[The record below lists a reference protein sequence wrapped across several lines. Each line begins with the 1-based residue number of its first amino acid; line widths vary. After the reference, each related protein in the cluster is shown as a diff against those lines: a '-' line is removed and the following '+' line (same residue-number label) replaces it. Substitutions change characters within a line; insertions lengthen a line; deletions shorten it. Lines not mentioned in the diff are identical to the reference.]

1 MVRLTFV
8 ELQKTFLKKRTYL
21 GFLIVLIIVPL
32 IEVAMKLEGGRFVT
46 NAFRSV
52 ARDFV
57 LVGNLFNGW
66 LVSYQI
72 MNSLWVHIPLLVSF
86 VAGDQLAGEATSGTY
101 RLILTRPVSRTRIF
115 LAKYFTVVLYTV
127 VFVLFLA
134 VLSIGLAVLLLGRGD
149 LLLFARGGQITIL
162 PEGEVLWRFAL
173 AYLFAC
179 CSMVTVSSIAFFF
192 SSFVENAIGPIV
204 ATMGVLITFMV
215 LTALPVEVLE
225 SVRTHFFTYYLDI
238 WQRPFEDPISWE
250 RIATAL
256 LYFAGYS
263 IVAVAGAWAVFLRK
277 DILS

>member
-1 MVRLTFV
+1 MVRLIFV

-149 LLLFARGGQITIL
+149 LLLFSRGGQITIL
-162 PEGEVLWRFAL
+162 PEGEVFWRFAL

-179 CSMVTVSSIAFFF
+179 CSMITVSSIAFFF

>member
-1 MVRLTFV
+1 MVRLIFV

-179 CSMVTVSSIAFFF
+179 CSMITVSSIAFFF

>member
-1 MVRLTFV
+1 
-8 ELQKTFLKKRTYL
+8 
-21 GFLIVLIIVPL
+21 
-32 IEVAMKLEGGRFVT
+32 
-46 NAFRSV
+46 
-52 ARDFV
+52 
-57 LVGNLFNGW
+57 
-66 LVSYQI
+66 
-72 MNSLWVHIPLLVSF
+72 LLVSF

-149 LLLFARGGQITIL
+149 LLLFSRGGQITIL
-162 PEGEVLWRFAL
+162 PEGEVFWRFAL

-179 CSMVTVSSIAFFF
+179 CSMITVSSIAFFF

>member
-1 MVRLTFV
+1 MVRLIFV

>member
-1 MVRLTFV
+1 MVRLIFV

-32 IEVAMKLEGGRFVT
+32 IEVAMKLEGGRFGT

-115 LAKYFTVVLYTV
+115 LAKYLTVVLYTV

-179 CSMVTVSSIAFFF
+179 CSMITVSSIAFFF